1 MSDLLKFTV
10 PGNPEYVKI
19 VKMAVESA
27 AAVADF
33 TVEAV
38 DDMGIA
44 VAEACKLIT
53 CHGFDGWSNSYDIEC
68 EIKEDCMV
76 IEVKDDLCKHEL
88 VKDLTRRPCMD
99 CPHEGD
105 LGMHIVRSLMDDVE
119 IIKEEGKKKSI
130 RMVKNK

>member
-27 AAVADF
+27 AANCGF

-38 DDMGIA
+38 EDMGIA
-44 VAEACKLIT
+44 VGEACKLVT
-53 CHGFDGWSNSYDIEC
+53 CHGFDGWSNSYDLELTIEDDK
-68 EIKEDCMV
+68 IS
-76 IEVKDDLCKHEL
+76 ILVKDDNCKHEIQ
-88 VKDLTRRPCMD
+88 KQFRPCMD
-99 CPHEGD
+99 CPNEGD
-105 LGMHIVRSLMDDVE
+105 LGMHVIKTLMDEVE
-119 IIKEEGKKKSI
+119 IVKEEGKKNRI